1 MANMISPPMPPAE
14 ATATSEITHRSTI
27 ASPVRIV
34 WELADANPGMRRC
47 DVIRLAEAA
56 GIATYTA
63 RTQYQR
69 WFTFRK
75 AERAGSRVP

>member
-1 MANMISPPMPPAE
+1 MGNIFQISDTTE
-14 ATATSEITHRSTI
+14 VITHKSSI
-27 ASPVRIV
+27 SSPVRIV

-56 GIATYTA
+56 GVATFTA

-69 WFTFRK
+69 WFSWKK
-75 AERAGSRVP
+75 AELAGTRIP